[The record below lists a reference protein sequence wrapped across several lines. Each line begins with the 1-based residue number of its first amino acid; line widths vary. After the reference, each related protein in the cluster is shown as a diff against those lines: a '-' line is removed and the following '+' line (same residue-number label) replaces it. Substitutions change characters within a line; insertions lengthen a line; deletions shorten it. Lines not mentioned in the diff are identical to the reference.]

1 MQPTTVTDIEMALG
15 EERRTIDDLVNMLF
29 S

>member
-15 EERRTIDDLVNMLF
+15 EERRTIGDLFNMLF

>member
-15 EERRTIDDLVNMLF
+15 EERRTIDDWFNMLF

>member
-1 MQPTTVTDIEMALG
+1 MRPTTVTDIEMALG
-15 EERRTIDDLVNMLF
+15 EERRTIDDLFNMLF

>member
-1 MQPTTVTDIEMALG
+1 MQPTTVTNIEMAPG
-15 EERRTIDDLVNMLF
+15 EERRTIDDLFNMLF

>member
-15 EERRTIDDLVNMLF
+15 EERRTIDDWFNMWF